1 MAVKI
6 GFALLWLAF
15 LLYAFLL
22 APPNNPHTLNLI
34 QDLSFFETEGI
45 NPIIVSLFNLMGI
58 LPLMYLP
65 LLLVDG
71 KGQKLPA
78 WLFAVVSFGV
88 GAFAILPYLALREP
102 PARFPGEKNWLLK
115 VLDSRLLGILLSTV
129 FVVVLIGGLLAG
141 DWGDFFRQWQTSR
154 FINVMSLDFCLLVL
168 LFPALLQDDSVRRG
182 VGNSQLL
189 QALLWVP
196 LIGPLLY
203 FCIRPP
209 LPETDAVGEGT
220 VTASGD
226 SSS

>member
-22 APPNNPHTLNLI
+22 APPQDPNTFNLI
-34 QDLSFFETEGI
+34 QDLSLFKTEGI

-58 LPLMYLP
+58 LPFMYLP

-78 WLFAVVSFGV
+78 WLFAAVTFGV

-102 PARFPGEKNWLLK
+102 PVRFPGGKNWLLK
-115 VLDSRLLGILLSTV
+115 ILDSRVLGIVLSAT
-129 FVVVLIGGLLAG
+129 FVAVLIGGAIAG
-141 DWGDFFRQWQTSR
+141 DWGDFVEQWLTSR

-168 LFPALLQDDSVRRG
+168 LFTALLQDDLIRRG

-196 LIGPLLY
+196 LLGPLLY

-209 LPETDAVGEGT
+209 LPESDSVGEGT
-220 VTASGD
+220 VAASGG

>member
-22 APPNNPHTLNLI
+22 APPQDPNTLNLI
-34 QDLSFFETEGI
+34 QDLSLFKTEGI
-45 NPIIVSLFNLMGI
+45 NPMIVSLFNLMGI

-102 PARFPGEKNWLLK
+102 PVQFPGEKNWLLK
-115 VLDSRLLGILLSTV
+115 VLDSRLLGIILSTTWV
-129 FVVVLIGGLLAG
+129 AILIVGLIAG
-141 DWGDFFRQWQTSR
+141 DWGDFVRQWQTSR
-154 FINVMSLDFCLLVL
+154 FVNVMSLDFCLLVL
-168 LFPALLQDDSVRRG
+168 LFPALLQDDLIRRG

-189 QALLWVP
+189 QALLWIP

-209 LPETDAVGEGT
+209 LPESDSVAGGKVATDGS
-220 VTASGD
+220 SG
-226 SSS
+226 